1 MARAGY
7 GFSDMKKLIALLCSL
22 SLATAVFAG
31 GKFAEISHDELQAA
45 ITSNAV
51 TVIDVNGS
59 KSFEKGRIPGSI
71 DYAANKEQLASLL
84 PADKSALIVAY
95 CGNENCSAYRNAAIA
110 AEKLGYTNIKHYSPG
125 LAGWKKSG
133 APMDKS

>member
-1 MARAGY
+1 
-7 GFSDMKKLIALLCSL
+7 MKKLIALLCSL
-22 SLATAVFAG
+22 ALATAVFAG

-45 ITSNAV
+45 IASNSV

-59 KSFEKGRIPGSI
+59 KSFEKGRIPGAI
-71 DYAANKEQLASLL
+71 DFAANKDRLAELL

-95 CGNENCSAYRNAAIA
+95 CGNERCSAYRNAAIA

>member
-1 MARAGY
+1 
-7 GFSDMKKLIALLCSL
+7 MKKLIALLCSL
-22 SLATAVFAG
+22 ALATAVFAG
-31 GKFAEISHDELQAA
+31 GRFAEISHDELLAA
-45 ITSNAV
+45 VANNTV

-59 KSFEKGRIPGSI
+59 KSFVKGRIPGSV
-71 DYAANKEQLASLL
+71 DFAANKDQLASLL
-84 PADKSALIVAY
+84 PADKHALIVAY
-95 CGNENCSAYRNAAIA
+95 CGNERCNAYRNAAIA

>member
-1 MARAGY
+1 
-7 GFSDMKKLIALLCSL
+7 MKKLIALLCSL
-22 SLATAVFAG
+22 ALATAVFAG

-45 ITSNAV
+45 ITSGSV
-51 TVIDVNGS
+51 TVLDVNGS
-59 KSFEKGRIPGSI
+59 KSFAAGRIPGSI
-71 DYAANKEQLASLL
+71 DFAANKDRLAELL
-84 PADKSALIVAY
+84 PADKNALIVAY
-95 CGNENCSAYRNAAIA
+95 CGNERCSAYRNAAIA

>member
-1 MARAGY
+1 
-7 GFSDMKKLIALLCSL
+7 MKKLITLLCSL

-45 ITSNAV
+45 IASKAV

-71 DYAANKEQLASLL
+71 DFAANKDQLASLL
-84 PADKSALIVAY
+84 PADKNALIVAY
-95 CGNENCSAYRNAAIA
+95 CGNERCNAYRNAAIA